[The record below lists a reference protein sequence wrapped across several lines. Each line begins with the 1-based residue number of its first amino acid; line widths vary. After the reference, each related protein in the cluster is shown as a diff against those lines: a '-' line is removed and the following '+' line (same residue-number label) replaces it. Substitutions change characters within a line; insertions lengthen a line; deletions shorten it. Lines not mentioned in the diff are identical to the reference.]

1 MFTRGNAVEIFKLEN
16 TRKGEPGKL
25 RIERL
30 LTNNIWQL
38 IVSIVAF
45 QVVVF
50 FRSHKQDVK

>member
-1 MFTRGNAVEIFKLEN
+1 MFTRGNAVEIFKPEN

-25 RIERL
+25 RIERF

-38 IVSIVAF
+38 IVSIVVF

-50 FRSHKQDVK
+50 LRSHKQDVK